1 MLGLWLQD
9 KVVVVPGDLHK
20 PGLGLSAEDEE
31 RITNEVQFVV
41 HSAASISFFEHI
53 HTLLEQNYE
62 VGAASAQSVVQT
74 HSIDRRLGRS
84 HSKVPPEGA
93 TLLLCHIGPLCCS
106 KAQHTH
112 CCLLLTLQALCGATF
127 KAGLVANT

>member
-1 MLGLWLQD
+1 M
-9 KVVVVPGDLHK
+9 VVPGDLHK

-62 VGAASAQSVVQT
+62 VSAPLHRVHYRPLHHMHWV
-74 HSIDRRLGRS
+74 S
-84 HSKVPPEGA
+84 HILVPPEGVILVQRA
-93 TLLLCHIGPLCCS
+93 
-106 KAQHTH
+106 AHTK
-112 CCLLLTLQALCGATF
+112 CRLLLTLQAPWRAPLGARL
-127 KAGLVANT
+127 AAIWC

>member
-1 MLGLWLQD
+1 MAAHMLGLWLQD

-31 RITNEVQFVV
+31 RITNEVQFVI

-62 VGAASAQSVVQT
+62 VSIPVHRVQYKQLSFHALGLSQLAQLGMPSAAFSQ
-74 HSIDRRLGRS
+74 
-84 HSKVPPEGA
+84 
-93 TLLLCHIGPLCCS
+93 
-106 KAQHTH
+106 
-112 CCLLLTLQALCGATF
+112 
-127 KAGLVANT
+127 